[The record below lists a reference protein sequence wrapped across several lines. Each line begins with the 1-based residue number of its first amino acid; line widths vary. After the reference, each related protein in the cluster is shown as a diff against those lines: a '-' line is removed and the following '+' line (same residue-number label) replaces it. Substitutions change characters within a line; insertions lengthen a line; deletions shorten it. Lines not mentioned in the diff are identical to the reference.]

1 MDINQVLRE
10 YDQMFGRNSMDE
22 IDEFLTN
29 KIGEALEERDY
40 YSALTLMNEML
51 GFCRDTSRREK
62 GLHYCELVEAMFDRL
77 RAAGCQARR
86 FIAPE
91 MWHAYVLYGVE
102 EAEPDFVRIGDFV
115 HELFEES

>member
-1 MDINQVLRE
+1 MPPSLL
-10 YDQMFGRNSMDE
+10 FAG
-22 IDEFLTN
+22 
-29 KIGEALEERDY
+29 GA
-40 YSALTLMNEML
+40 
-51 GFCRDTSRREK
+51 
-62 GLHYCELVEAMFDRL
+62 ELLLDDMKAMFARL

-102 EAEPDFVRIGDFV
+102 EAEPDFVRIADFV